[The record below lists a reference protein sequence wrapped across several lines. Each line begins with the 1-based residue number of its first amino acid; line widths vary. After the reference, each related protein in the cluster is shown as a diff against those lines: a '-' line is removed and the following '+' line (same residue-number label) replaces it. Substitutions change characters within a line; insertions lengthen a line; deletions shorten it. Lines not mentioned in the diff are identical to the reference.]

1 MIWVLILGLFAI
13 FAVSIWLSSK
23 DKEHSSDNKTPRV
36 QEERQDV
43 VDRVYDRL
51 PIPNQRISQEYSHDT
66 EPFYQDTPLS
76 SWLELLNETQL
87 NPNKRD
93 SYEEAREAI
102 REIGP
107 QAVPFLMKEFEGD
120 EVAWK
125 RACAGFRALGELGES
140 AVPDLFQL
148 VEKLP
153 GYAPGA
159 LASIGG
165 PAVPYLQECLKSE
178 TLFGEFKHP
187 LIPGNTM
194 AEIHNSIL
202 SERIPASQYYP
213 LFPAISELAKS
224 DNTHAARYA
233 KRLLKTLL
241 FEMEMDD
248 IQNE

>member
-23 DKEHSSDNKTPRV
+23 DKEHLSDNKTPRV

-66 EPFYQDTPLS
+66 EPFYQHTPLS
-76 SWLELLNETQL
+76 SLLELLNETQL

-120 EVAWK
+120 EVAWR
-125 RACAGFRALGELGES
+125 RACAGFTALGELGES

-178 TLFGEFKHP
+178 TLFGEFPHA

-194 AEIHNSIL
+194 GGIHNAITVG
-202 SERIPASQYYP
+202 RIPVSHFYP
-213 LFPAISELAKS
+213 LLPTIAELAKS
-224 DNTHAARYA
+224 DNPQSVAYA
-233 KRLLKTLL
+233 KPLLKILL
-241 FEMEMDD
+241 SDMEAEA
-248 IQNE
+248 IQ